1 LGKIRILH
9 ITPVLTIGGA
19 EQKLFYILKGLK
31 SDQFSHHVIYAI
43 PGELTTEI
51 KNKGIP
57 LSRIYPMSLIN
68 PFSLSTVWRIYRYI
82 KKNHIDIVHCHLD
95 VAYIIGGL
103 AAFLARVPLIFSFQ
117 NIADERYLRFY
128 KVYKYLEKA
137 SSFFTDKFLVE
148 SEDVMKVLLAWGIRK
163 DKIEVIPNGVEIPG
177 NIDVLIQKSEA
188 IRKKL
193 GLEGRFLI
201 GNLARLVDFKNH
213 KLLLNAA
220 AKVINMNP
228 NATFLI
234 IGDGPLREELKVLSD
249 KRGISNHVVFL
260 GTVMDFE
267 PYLILFDIFVISS
280 FTESTPM
287 SLLHALA
294 YRRPV
299 ISTAVGDIPS
309 IIQDTINGIL
319 VPSDDPRAL
328 AKAILDL
335 LEDAE
340 KRNKIAFAGREL
352 AKEKFSI
359 QTMIDGIERIY
370 LDVMDKHAGS
380 FK

>member
-1 LGKIRILH
+1 
-9 ITPVLTIGGA
+9 VLTIGGA

>member
-1 LGKIRILH
+1 MGKIRILH